1 MIYIYSINMV
11 TLYDMIRWPKDK
23 MEDWITDMVIDLMN
37 GGTVRYEG
45 VEYTFKTRPHNWYTA
60 MTTELY
66 PVTTEDGN

>member
-1 MIYIYSINMV
+1 
-11 TLYDMIRWPKDK
+11 